1 MSPIAI
7 GLLRWF
13 ASQDDWVEAA
23 VMAETYEAQLPSA
36 TRRARRGRLVRAHLV
51 EHRTEE
57 DISNLRGRRDYYRIT
72 PKGRTALETP

>member
-23 VMAETYEAQLPSA
+23 VMAETYEPQLPSA
-36 TRRARRGRLVRAHLV
+36 TRRAGLV

-57 DISNLRGRRDYYRIT
+57 DITNLRGRRDYYRIT
-72 PKGRTALETP
+72 PDGRRALETP